1 MHALLSSL
9 RRRWLTALCALGL
22 ASASAALALT
32 PPASA
37 PAHAPAAAVPTPYKL
52 RIVGGLA
59 GVTQYLQH
67 EEPFWTQQLQQLSAG
82 RYSADIVPF
91 DRAGVPGSEM
101 LRMMQLGVLPFGTV
115 LMSALSGQYP
125 QYTAADLPGMA
136 ADIAQLR
143 ASVAALR
150 PFLEKDLRQRHG
162 VELLAIYAYPA
173 QVLFCKK
180 PIARLADL
188 AGRRVRVSSGGQ
200 ADYVS
205 ALGALP
211 VNTAFAQLAH
221 SLESGDTEC
230 AITGTLSGHSL
241 GLYRVTQ
248 YLYTLPITWGLGVF
262 AANQTAWAAL
272 PADLRALLL
281 RELPQLEARI
291 WDAAERDTAE
301 GIACNSGAASCALS
315 RKGRMVVVN
324 PSAQDQIK
332 SREIFSSVVLPR
344 WQQRCT
350 VDCAAIWNQTVG
362 PVQQI
367 QLPPLR

>member
-1 MHALLSSL
+1 MSSM
-9 RRRWLTALCALGL
+9 
-22 ASASAALALT
+22 AS
-32 PPASA
+32 
-37 PAHAPAAAVPTPYKL
+37 
-52 RIVGGLA
+52 
-59 GVTQYLQH
+59 
-67 EEPFWTQQLQQLSAG
+67 
-82 RYSADIVPF
+82 
-91 DRAGVPGSEM
+91 
-101 LRMMQLGVLPFGTV
+101 
-115 LMSALSGQYP
+115 QYP

-136 ADIAQLR
+136 SDMAQLR

-162 VELLAIYAYPA
+162 IELLAIYAYPA

-211 VNTAFAQLAH
+211 VNIAFAQLAH

-262 AANQTAWAAL
+262 AANQAAWAAL

-332 SREIFSSVVLPR
+332 SHEIFSSVVLPR

-362 PVQQI
+362 PVQKI

>member
-1 MHALLSSL
+1 MRTGFCLPRVLRRALAWGAALL
-9 RRRWLTALCALGL
+9 C
-22 ASASAALALT
+22 SAALAQ
-32 PPASA
+32 PP
-37 PAHAPAAAVPTPYKL
+37 APAAAAPTPYKL
-52 RIVGGLA
+52 RVVGGLA
-59 GVTQYLQH
+59 GVTQYLQY
-67 EEPFWTQQLQQLSAG
+67 EEPFWTQQLAQLSGG

-115 LMSALSGQYP
+115 LMSSLASQYP

-136 ADIAQLR
+136 ADIGQLR

-180 PIARLADL
+180 PIAHLAEL

-200 ADYVS
+200 ADFVG
-205 ALGALP
+205 ALGAAA
-211 VNTAFAQLAH
+211 VNTPFAQLVH
-221 SLESGDTEC
+221 SLETGDTEC

-262 AANQTAWAAL
+262 AANHSAWAAL
-272 PADLRALLL
+272 PPDLRALLL

-291 WDAAERDTAE
+291 WEAAERDTAE
-301 GIACNSGAASCALS
+301 GVACNSGAPSCAQS
-315 RKGRMVVVN
+315 RRGRMVVV
-324 PSAQDQIK
+324 PASPQDRSK
-332 SREIFSSVVLPR
+332 SREIFQTVVLPR
-344 WQQRCT
+344 WQQRCH

-362 PVQQI
+362 PVQHI
-367 QLPPLR
+367 ELASAPPPPR

>member
-1 MHALLSSL
+1 MHALSPSL
-9 RRRWLTALCALGL
+9 LRYLWGLAAALLLCAG
-22 ASASAALALT
+22 AAQAQ
-32 PPASA
+32 PPA
-37 PAHAPAAAVPTPYKL
+37 PYKL

-59 GVTQYLQH
+59 GVTQYLQY

-115 LMSALSGQYP
+115 LMSSMASQYP

-136 ADIAQLR
+136 TDMAQLR

-162 VELLAIYAYPA
+162 IELLAIYAYPA

-211 VNTAFAQLAH
+211 VNIAFAQLAH

-248 YLYTLPITWGLGVF
+248 YLYTLPVTWGLGVF
-262 AANQTAWAAL
+262 AANQAAWAGL
-272 PADLRALLL
+272 PADLRGLLQ

-291 WDAAERDTAE
+291 WDAAERDTLE

-324 PSAQDQIK
+324 PSAQDQIR
-332 SREIFSSVVLPR
+332 SREIFRSVVLPR
-344 WQQRCT
+344 WLQRCT
-350 VDCAAIWNQTVG
+350 VDCATIWNQTVG
-362 PVQQI
+362 PLQQI
-367 QLPPLR
+367 ELPAPPR